1 MANDKLEIRS
11 LFFEDLS
18 LGLSESMSH
27 TITDADIKGF
37 AELSGDRNPIH
48 LSEEFAA
55 KTFLKT
61 RIAHGIYTASF
72 ISALIGM
79 RLPGPGAIYISQSL
93 FFSAPVRLGD
103 TVTAKVEV
111 VELMAEKCR
120 ARLACTCKV
129 GDEVVLEGEA
139 WVKVPSRLPRPEK
152 TA

>member
-1 MANDKLEIRS
+1 MANDKLEIRR
-11 LFFEDLS
+11 LFFEDLT
-18 LGLSESMSH
+18 LGMSEVMSH
-27 TITDADIKGF
+27 TISDSDIRGF

-79 RLPGPGAIYISQSL
+79 RIPGPGAIYISQTL
-93 FFSAPVRLGD
+93 FFRAPVRLGD
-103 TVTAKVEV
+103 TVVAKVEV

-120 ARLACTCKV
+120 ARLACSCKV

-152 TA
+152 AA